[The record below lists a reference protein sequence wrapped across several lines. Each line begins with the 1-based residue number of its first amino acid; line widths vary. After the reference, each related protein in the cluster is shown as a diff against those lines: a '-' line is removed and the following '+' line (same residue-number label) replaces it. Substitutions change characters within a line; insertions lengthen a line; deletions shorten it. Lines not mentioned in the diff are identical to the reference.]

1 MASERDWVQALVPRL
16 EASLRDC
23 SEGEWRVDVCSAF
36 RLTYANEITRY
47 HEDGSAEHH
56 KAGYE
61 TDILVS
67 DVRDGG
73 DWIPRLILECK
84 LGNVTTHDALTYS
97 AKAATHKH
105 VHPYL
110 RYGALIGG
118 YGGDLPGRLIRHG
131 AYFDFMMVWQENEPS
146 KTEWSEL
153 SLLVV
158 EEVKAS
164 RLLQA
169 LLTENRVRGRK
180 RFHLLHRPL
189 RLSEMA

>member
-1 MASERDWVQALVPRL
+1 LQAFL
-16 EASLRDC
+16 SDS
-23 SEGEWRVDVCSAF
+23 SEGEWRVDVRGAF
-36 RLTYANEITRY
+36 RLTYANEITHY
-47 HEDGSAEHH
+47 HEDDSAEHH
-56 KAGYE
+56 RAGYE

-73 DWIPRLILECK
+73 DWIPRLVLECK
-84 LGNVTTHDALTYS
+84 LGSVTTHDALTYS

-164 RLLQA
+164 RLLQI

-189 RLSEMA
+189 RLSEMT